1 MKFKMVL
8 SPNNNKKIG
17 EIKQNTK
24 NIHECPYCKE
34 RFKIGIEKDTLD
46 KLSKGNYFPYPHV
59 HIHGNP
65 LHAMLCYIDKQL
77 VIRNICVINSI
88 EISRNS
94 ETFQE
99 LMKKWANP
107 F

>member
-1 MKFKMVL
+1 MVIA
-8 SPNNNKKIG
+8 PDKIKKIG
-17 EIKQNTK
+17 EVKQNAK
-24 NIHECPYCKE
+24 NIHVCPYCKE
-34 RFKIGIEKDTLD
+34 KIETGIELNTLR
-46 KLSKGNYFPYPHV
+46 KLNKAQYFPYPHV
-59 HIHGNP
+59 HLHGNP

-77 VIRNICVINSI
+77 VIRNISVIKSI